1 MEKQTSDDLLERAFE
16 KATELPIFIAGDLR
30 LYGSL
35 NEIPEGKISS
45 FLNCTQRDFYNL
57 GLCKRPDPLSPL
69 FRSQVEKIASYA
81 GVDAQRLAHL
91 LRETDSAKAMQ
102 VLQSPPNSVHS
113 PGYLMAAR
121 DKEDLSNRASQSK
134 RRSKKR
140 KTKKK

>member
-1 MEKQTSDDLLERAFE
+1 MEKQTSERLLERAFE
-16 KATELPIFIAGDLR
+16 KATELPVFIAGDLR

-35 NEIPEGKISS
+35 NGIPEGKISS
-45 FLNCTQRDFYNL
+45 FLDCTQKDFYKL

-69 FRSQVEKIASYA
+69 FRSQVEKIASYT

-102 VLQSPPNSVHS
+102 TFQAPQMSTRSA
-113 PGYLMAAR
+113 GYLVAAR
-121 DKEDLSNRASQSK
+121 DKEDVSDRAGRSK
-134 RRSKKR
+134 RRSAKK